1 MRAHVEKWKFWAG
14 TSHMVFVRR
23 YFVKGE
29 ENILGSIMFIHGMDN
44 NILNYGSRFLGVYQD
59 KSEI

>member
-1 MRAHVEKWKFWAG
+1 
-14 TSHMVFVRR
+14 MVFVRR

-44 NILNYGSRFLGVYQD
+44 NILNYESRFLSVYQD